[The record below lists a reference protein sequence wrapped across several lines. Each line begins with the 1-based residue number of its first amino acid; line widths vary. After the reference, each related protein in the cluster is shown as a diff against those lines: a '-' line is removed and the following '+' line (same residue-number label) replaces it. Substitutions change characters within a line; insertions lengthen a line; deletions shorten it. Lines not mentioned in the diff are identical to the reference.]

1 MVCVSFFHDNK
12 QNGDWKK
19 NVLGFIEN
27 NIKSKGACAVFD
39 MLKFNKTLRELNLS
53 RLSFS
58 PCFRSFVMFR
68 FHQPNNVFDTD
79 SNVGRSEIAVL
90 ASALE
95 TNTSLLELELGRFES
110 QFLFVSS
117 TTLIVQFVQNT
128 ENLIDDLGAVQL
140 SNALKINHTLWDIVL
155 TREFRSSS
163 HLFLCDER
171 FDRKQNW

>member
-1 MVCVSFFHDNK
+1 MS
-12 QNGDWKK
+12 
-19 NVLGFIEN
+19 FIEN
-27 NIKSKGACAVFD
+27 NIKGKGACAVFD

-58 PCFRSFVMFR
+58 PCFSFVCDVS

-128 ENLIDDLGAVQL
+128 ENLIDDLAAVQL